1 MYFNQI
7 VSEVQQKSEK
17 ILVSQFPIFSGDS
30 SPKASDSL
38 KCLSGEP
45 GGKDFDHQ
53 LIMLTIMTMMTM
65 TMMTMMIMLMPLIKM
80 ITIMVMLITIM
91 PRNMIRMIMI
101 MKMKLPVLMQF
112 SFSKWEK
119 QTNKCLEEKL
129 FFLGVCHKRRTPAL

>member
-7 VSEVQQKSEK
+7 VSEVQQKSEQ
-17 ILVSQFPIFSGDS
+17 ILVSRFPIFSGDS

-38 KCLSGEP
+38 KCLPCEP
-45 GGKDFDHQ
+45 GGKDFDDQ
-53 LIMLTIMTMMTM
+53 LIMLTIM

-112 SFSKWEK
+112 SFSK
-119 QTNKCLEEKL
+119 
-129 FFLGVCHKRRTPAL
+129 